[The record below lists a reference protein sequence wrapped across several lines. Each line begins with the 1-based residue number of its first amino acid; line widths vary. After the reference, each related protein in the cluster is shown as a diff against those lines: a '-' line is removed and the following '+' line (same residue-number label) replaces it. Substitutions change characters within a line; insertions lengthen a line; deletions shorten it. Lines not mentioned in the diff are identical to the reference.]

1 MSIFAVKV
9 NVLNFVDIIFDAV
22 RKINDPKFNSLCDL
36 AIRKL
41 KDIVKN
47 NFSDDVTELIKE
59 INDKYQ
65 NFLAN
70 Q

>member
-1 MSIFAVKV
+1 MLDTVC
-9 NVLNFVDIIFDAV
+9 
-22 RKINDPKFNSLCDL
+22 KIDVPKFNSLCDL